1 MFGHK
6 KYKFGC
12 NITKNLII
20 NVEQLP
26 MCGDKRKACC
36 SQDNSKFQQ
45 YFRAL
50 HCPIR
55 WIIIRLI
62 GDSKKGTN
70 AIYEGLQKTEE
81 GISKS
86 GLYYHLSEMEKA
98 GIIELEEYREVG
110 GGAPEK
116 VWKLKTKEIK
126 INLLTDLP
134 EVSNHD

>member
-1 MFGHK
+1 
-6 KYKFGC
+6 
-12 NITKNLII
+12 
-20 NVEQLP
+20 
-26 MCGDKRKACC
+26 MCGDEPQPCC
-36 SQDNSKFQQ
+36 SQNNSKFQE
-45 YFRAL
+45 YFRVL
-50 HCPIR
+50 HCPTR

-62 GDSKKGTN
+62 GDSTKSTN
-70 AIYEGLQKTEE
+70 EIFEGLQKTRE

-98 GIIELEEYREVG
+98 EIIELAEYREVG

-134 EVSNHD
+134 KVPNNEH